1 MRRGISTQKINIKV
15 SERINSLNQRRATK
29 DSPLTQKNSIR
40 RAAQYLLNYKG
51 QAAIPYFF
59 LVIATLSQLAVPKLI
74 ANVIN
79 AVTNGVIAKTILD
92 ALGKIPS
99 TFMSQAL
106 PTILDFLK
114 YPPTWTQEQLA
125 AQLNTTKTNAPHDLI
140 VGGIVLVVFGIV
152 FGIFSFLQA
161 YWAEKN
167 SQAVAFDLR
176 NDLCW
181 SGSSTTC

>member
-1 MRRGISTQKINIKV
+1 M
-15 SERINSLNQRRATK
+15 NQRRATK